1 MPDTNT
7 TYHNDPEKDE
17 KEERRRK
24 LEEFI
29 FTLVD
34 ETEYADFLAGD
45 MTTLIENGKQNKI
58 REAVQ
63 NTLNRMGG
71 VTAPTIIG
79 SFLENIDQAL
89 FDKKEPDA
97 DDSRKEKEE
106 SALTGAGTDKPAD
119 AGEKTE
125 EPLTDEDSPEL
136 DEAAPP
142 TAGSTANDNP
152 EMSEPRQDEP
162 AQPEKHTRNILDGI
176 TDNGF
181 GSLSKAEKTVQLDK
195 LRQNVH
201 KDLKMLGNELH
212 DMPAAERNDNNPDYK
227 ALRENVRNDILLIN
241 ALDKRSEP
249 EFCKLFNKKSAS
261 LSKISSDIIDYSV
274 GAIPIDDIILQN
286 GLGTVIRSGLKMSP
300 KPGANQANAAPGPSK
315 DHKPVMDGTTAGR
328 GKAMSRK

>member
-106 SALTGAGTDKPAD
+106 SALSD

-125 EPLTDEDSPEL
+125 
-136 DEAAPP
+136 
-142 TAGSTANDNP
+142 
-152 EMSEPRQDEP
+152 EPRQDEP

-181 GSLSKAEKTVQLDK
+181 GSLTKAEKTVQLDK

-241 ALDKRSEP
+241 ALDKRSKP
-249 EFCKLFNKKSAS
+249 EFSKLFNKKSAS
-261 LSKISSDIIDYSV
+261 LSEICSNIIDYSV
-274 GAIPIDDIILQN
+274 GAIPIDDIILQK